1 MLKDWMIFIGLMV
14 LSAMLALLLTGCTR
28 KSINSSMICKYQD
41 IDCDNVVGYKDQKA
55 CYINSQIKK
64 EFCGGV

>member
-1 MLKDWMIFIGLMV
+1 
-14 LSAMLALLLTGCTR
+14 MLALLLTGCTR

-41 IDCDNVVGYKDQKA
+41 IDCDNVVGYKDKKA

-64 EFCGGV
+64 EFCGVV